1 MVKKETVKGRVHV
14 RLPLLYNSQSLI
26 FSYSIH
32 LNAVCFWH
40 YGIVFMVGPYIGM
53 MAEMGTE
60 VR

>member
-1 MVKKETVKGRVHV
+1 MVERETVKGRVHV

-32 LNAVCFWH
+32 LNAVCVQR
-40 YGIVFMVGPYIGM
+40 YGIVFMVGPNTGR
-53 MAEMGTE
+53 MAEMATE